1 MKDDDSSAALLGKY
15 MFGWVR
21 RDTNINSWKNFIF
34 VKKKNRCQNWHRY
47 MQTWST
53 SQKKFIRNQIPILK
67 VLKICEPLK
76 ATILYNQAS

>member
-21 RDTNINSWKNFIF
+21 RDININSWKNFIF
-34 VKKKNRCQNWHRY
+34 VKKTGVKTGTGICKRDLRV
-47 MQTWST
+47 
-53 SQKKFIRNQIPILK
+53 KKFIRNQITILK
-67 VLKICEPLK
+67 FLKICEPLK